1 MKMSK
6 RVGRNV
12 RPSPSPRPLMILDEF
27 HTLPSGNLDALRLG
41 MSAPRGP
48 TAIQTQAIVRR
59 NSGKRVRFISYTKW
73 ASGESMTRAKK
84 KFLPVQVLRRQQAG
98 ASET

>member
-6 RVGRNV
+6 RAARIA
-12 RPSPSPRPLMILDEF
+12 RPSPTPRPLLMLDEF
-27 HTLPSGNLDALRLG
+27 HTLPSVNLDSLLLG

-48 TAIQTQAIVRR
+48 TMIQTQAIIRR

-73 ASGESMTRAKK
+73 VNGESMTRAKK
-84 KFLPVQVLRRQQAG
+84 KFLPLQVMRRQKAKHE
-98 ASET
+98 A